1 MSLEDIFPNEAS
13 LATAMAK
20 CETQKRQKN
29 GWAKKWV
36 AEKWVAEK
44 WVAEKW
50 VAEKWVAEKW
60 IGKKLNQKRVRN
72 CFGDKL

>member
-50 VAEKWVAEKW
+50 